1 MLILRFSRGLW
12 SVLGAD
18 MALIYLDDI
27 RLNAEISGP
36 VGGPA
41 VVLIHALGTNL
52 RIWDEV
58 VARLPAGCRV
68 LRFDQRGHGASD
80 VPEPPY
86 AMGALIRDSER
97 LMQHFGLRDAVV
109 VGLSLGGLVAQ
120 GLAIKRLDLVRGLVL
135 SNTAAKIGSAEMWQG
150 RIAQMLAEG
159 PEAYA
164 PGAMERMFGRGWR
177 EVEGMQAVR
186 EMLLATDPK
195 GWAGCAA
202 AIAGTDFYTPTAG
215 LRLPTLVIAGT
226 RDGTTPPD
234 LVRETADLIPGHRWH
249 LMRGA
254 GHLPMVEKPE
264 EYSGAIVEFL
274 RSIGHV

>member
-1 MLILRFSRGLW
+1 
-12 SVLGAD
+12 
-18 MALIYLDDI
+18 MALVYLDDI

-36 VGGPA
+36 IGGPG

-52 RIWDEV
+52 HIWDEV
-58 VARLPAGCRV
+58 VARLPASCRV
-68 LRFDQRGHGASD
+68 LRFDQRGHGLSD

-86 AMGALIRDSER
+86 AMGALIRDAER
-97 LMQHFGLRDAVV
+97 LMGHFGMKEAVV

-120 GLAIKRLDLVRGLVL
+120 GLAVKRLDLVRAMVL

-164 PGAMERMFGRGWR
+164 PGAMERMFGRRWR
-177 EVEGMQAVR
+177 EVAGMQRVR
-186 EMLLATDPK
+186 QMLLDTDPK

-202 AIAGTDFYTPTAG
+202 AIAGTDFYTPTAA
-215 LRLPTLVIAGT
+215 LTLPTLVIAGIN
-226 RDGTTPPD
+226 DGTTPPD
-234 LVRETADLIPGHRWH
+234 LVRETAELILGHRFE
-249 LMRGA
+249 LLRGA
-254 GHLPMVEKPE
+254 GHLPMVERPDD
-264 EYSGAIVEFL
+264 YTALIAEFL

>member
-1 MLILRFSRGLW
+1 MGL
-12 SVLGAD
+12 V
-18 MALIYLDDI
+18 YLPDV

-58 VARLPAGCRV
+58 VARLPVRCRV

-86 AMGALIRDSER
+86 AMGALIRDAER
-97 LMQHFGLRDAVV
+97 LMEHFGLRDAVV
-109 VGLSLGGLVAQ
+109 IGLSLGGLVAQ
-120 GLAIKRLDLVRGLVL
+120 GLAVKRLDLVRGMVL
-135 SNTAAKIGSAEMWQG
+135 SNTAAKIGSAEMWQA
-150 RIAQMLAEG
+150 RIAQMLTDG
-159 PEAYA
+159 PEDYA
-164 PGAMERMFGRGWR
+164 PGAMERMFGRRWR
-177 EVEGMQAVR
+177 EVEGMERVR
-186 EMLLATDPK
+186 DMLLRTNPK

-202 AIAGTDFYTPTAG
+202 AIAGTDFYTPTAA
-215 LRLPTLVIAGT
+215 LTLPTLVIAGVN
-226 RDGTTPPD
+226 DGTTPPD
-234 LVRETADLIPGHRWH
+234 LVRETAELILGHRWH

-254 GHLPMVEKPE
+254 GHLPMVEKPD
-264 EYSGAIVEFL
+264 EYAGVIAEFL